1 MNERRQ
7 NDTAMLELLVNLQ
20 KTASATEQAVKDLA
34 GPQGRVTMLEAAQTR
49 NWWITVAVAPVLI
62 SIHGLLR
69 KLGVNI

>member
-34 GPQGRVTMLEAAQTR
+34 GPQG
-49 NWWITVAVAPVLI
+49 
-62 SIHGLLR
+62 LR
-69 KLGVNI
+69 RG